1 VSTVLY
7 NLGFGRTE
15 AIPNWPEGPFK
26 TSDFPILYTASRSQ
40 IEHVKEYAKTVGK
53 LRGLSDD
60 DQALLDS
67 WAADF
72 FLIGAYRKPVP
83 WTVAAAKVAIEICY
97 GHVTV
102 YLHGENFRSEMARIR
117 SQAGV

>member
-1 VSTVLY
+1 MSTVLY

-15 AIPNWPEGPFK
+15 VIPNWLEGPFK
-26 TSDFPILYTASRSQ
+26 ISDFPILFSASRSQ
-40 IEHVKEYAKTVGK
+40 IAHLKDYSKTVGK
-53 LRGLSDD
+53 LRGLSET
-60 DQALLDS
+60 DQALLDF
-67 WAADF
+67 WADEF
-72 FLIGAYRKPVP
+72 FMIDAYRKPIT

-117 SQAGV
+117 SQMP

>member
-1 VSTVLY
+1 MSTVLY

-26 TSDFPILYTASRSQ
+26 ISDFPILYGASRSQ
-40 IEHVKEYAKTVGK
+40 IEHLKGYARTVGK
-53 LRGLSDD
+53 LRELSEA

-102 YLHGENFRSEMARIR
+102 YLHGENFRSEMVRIR
-117 SQAGV
+117 SQTGV